1 VEAVDAVR
9 PETTGGGTTG
19 AELTGVPRE
28 AGLTMIGRPE
38 CSSSRHGMATAVLR
52 CYRGDSS
59 QIPGQ
64 IGAQATA
71 GLITVHQ
78 MWSDWLGSGRMCK
91 FAVAAEQP

>member
-1 VEAVDAVR
+1 MEAVDAVR

-71 GLITVHQ
+71 GLITAHQ
-78 MWSDWLGSGRMCK
+78 MWGDWRGSGRISK
-91 FAVAAEQP
+91 FAMAAEQP

>member
-28 AGLTMIGRPE
+28 AGLSMSGRPE

-71 GLITVHQ
+71 GLITAHQ
-78 MWSDWLGSGRMCK
+78 MWGDWRGSGRISK
-91 FAVAAEQP
+91 FAMAAEQP